1 MVKVLIKKLDPTVEL
16 PAYKTLGASGMDL
29 IAFIKDPIKI
39 KPKTSYL
46 VPTGISVAFSQEYEI
61 QIRPRSGLAA
71 KKNISI
77 LNTPGTIDSDYR
89 GEIKV
94 ILFNH
99 SNENFT
105 INNGD
110 RIAQMVLTPIIK
122 MELEETNNLPEINKG
137 GEWFRLNRK
146 MKVDL
151 NKSQIERFSRQ
162 LVLKNIGAN
171 GQKKILSTKILVV
184 GVGGL
189 GCPAAES
196 LVRAG
201 IGTIGL
207 IDNDIVNL
215 SNIHRQSLFNSKDI
229 KKSKVSVAA
238 KKLKEINPNTKI
250 KTYKSRL
257 TKNNIEN
264 IIKNYEI
271 IIDGSDNFKTKFLI
285 NDYCIKLKKKL
296 ITGAISKFDGHVFT
310 FDFRDKKTAS
320 LKSFY
325 QENEISDDI
334 FNCEFD
340 GVLGT
345 TASIVGTTQANEA
358 LKMIM
363 NIGQS
368 LKNQILIID
377 LLNLNFRKVKFK
389 KK

>member
-1 MVKVLIKKLDPTVEL
+1 
-16 PAYKTLGASGMDL
+16 
-29 IAFIKDPIKI
+29 
-39 KPKTSYL
+39 
-46 VPTGISVAFSQEYEI
+46 
-61 QIRPRSGLAA
+61 
-71 KKNISI
+71 
-77 LNTPGTIDSDYR
+77 
-89 GEIKV
+89 
-94 ILFNH
+94 
-99 SNENFT
+99 
-105 INNGD
+105 
-110 RIAQMVLTPIIK
+110 
-122 MELEETNNLPEINKG
+122 
-137 GEWFRLNRK
+137 
-146 MKVDL
+146 MKVNL
-151 NKSQIERFSRQ
+151 TKSQIERFSRQ
-162 LVLKNIGAN
+162 LVLKNIGAD
-171 GQKKILSTKILVV
+171 GQKKILSTKILIV

-207 IDNDIVNL
+207 MDDDIVNL
-215 SNIHRQSLFNSKDI
+215 SNIHRQSLFSSRDI

-257 TKNNIEN
+257 TKNNIKN

-320 LKSFY
+320 LKNFY
-325 QENEISDDI
+325 QEKEISDDI

-389 KK
+389 KIA

>member
-1 MVKVLIKKLDPTVEL
+1 
-16 PAYKTLGASGMDL
+16 
-29 IAFIKDPIKI
+29 
-39 KPKTSYL
+39 
-46 VPTGISVAFSQEYEI
+46 
-61 QIRPRSGLAA
+61 
-71 KKNISI
+71 
-77 LNTPGTIDSDYR
+77 
-89 GEIKV
+89 
-94 ILFNH
+94 
-99 SNENFT
+99 
-105 INNGD
+105 
-110 RIAQMVLTPIIK
+110 
-122 MELEETNNLPEINKG
+122 
-137 GEWFRLNRK
+137 
-146 MKVDL
+146 MKVNL
-151 NKSQIERFSRQ
+151 TKSQIERFSRQ

-171 GQKKILSTKILVV
+171 GQKKILSTKILIV

-215 SNIHRQSLFNSKDI
+215 SNIHRQSLFSSKDI
-229 KKSKVSVAA
+229 KKSKVNVAA

-257 TKNNIEN
+257 TKNNIKN

-320 LKSFY
+320 LKNFY
-325 QENEISDDI
+325 QEKEISDDI